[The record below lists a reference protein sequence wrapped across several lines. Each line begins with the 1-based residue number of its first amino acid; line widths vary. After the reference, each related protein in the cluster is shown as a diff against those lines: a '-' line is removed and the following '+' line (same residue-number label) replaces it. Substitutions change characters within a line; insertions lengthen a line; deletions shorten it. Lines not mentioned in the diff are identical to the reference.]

1 MNYALLQKV
10 SPTNSL
16 YEWQIHVSC
25 VHIATTEPNCE
36 ELEDNQMYN
45 LNYGNYIL
53 IGRYRFSKGHQH
65 VRKYATKPVCNVL
78 PKQPVM
84 FPSILSQLALLY
96 LTII

>member
-10 SPTNSL
+10 FPTNSL

-45 LNYGNYIL
+45 
-53 IGRYRFSKGHQH
+53 
-65 VRKYATKPVCNVL
+65 
-78 PKQPVM
+78 
-84 FPSILSQLALLY
+84 
-96 LTII
+96 